1 MTETAIPRIPRS
13 VRSGVPAPAE
23 AIPDGARVL
32 VEHWCATNRDRIV
45 ACYQTPRTGHLLVAV
60 IGTEIAYDNRLG
72 DDVAGLEGCLLDGG
86 FRVESTLL
94 PNVPLAE
101 LSYFIPPAKAARVD
115 AWVAFG

>member
-13 VRSGVPAPAE
+13 VRSGAPAD

-32 VEHWCATNRDRIV
+32 VEQWCVANRNRIV
-45 ACYQTPRTGHLLVAV
+45 ACYLTPRTDHFLVAV
-60 IGTEIAYDNRLG
+60 VGLAVEYDNQLG
-72 DDVAGLEGCLLDGG
+72 DDVAGLEGCLLDAG

-101 LSYFIPPAKAARVD
+101 LSYFIPPAKAVRVD
-115 AWVAFG
+115 AH

>member
-1 MTETAIPRIPRS
+1 VTETATPTIPRS
-13 VRSGVPAPAE
+13 VRSGAPAPAD

-32 VEHWCATNRDRIV
+32 VEQWCVTNRNRIV
-45 ACYQTPRTGHLLVAV
+45 ACYLTPRTDHLLVAV
-60 IGTEIAYDNRLG
+60 VGLAVEYDNQLG

-101 LSYFIPPAKAARVD
+101 LSHFIPPAKAVRVD
-115 AWVAFG
+115 AH